1 MTQLDSITWFVQV
14 FWLFIVF
21 FVIYFLLYRVY
32 GPLSFYN
39 QNLKSKK
46 IEAHYNSIVF
56 YDFLNVSERFKK
68 FFIINNNF

>member
-14 FWLFIVF
+14 FWLFIIF

-39 QNLKSKK
+39 QNLKMKK
-46 IEAHYNSIVF
+46 IESHYNMTVF
-56 YDFLNVSERFKK
+56 YNFLNVSERFKK